1 MVALLGIALLL
12 ATPFLTA
19 YSYTVTT
26 TSADAKMIT
35 ISYVY
40 PLEPFLLVF
49 LTLGIVMTTY
59 GLWNARRLL
68 VAHKSIP
75 VALGWLAI
83 AVASLLSNSLT
94 NITLLISPSP
104 PVWATGTDFSI
115 TPTYGLMLLTIGS
128 TLTVLSLLGV
138 WMSRKLLQTHRTM
151 VTIAFSLG
159 ALLTILSALWAE
171 HMVAVSYEV
180 YQRGFPLPWLSFPL
194 HGLVVAR
201 GWFPTAFFVFD
212 LVFWSSLAYGSVLLA
227 MRLTPRVRAVLQ
239 DVPLPR
245 PSSTETRLLDSHDE
259 PRNRVQV

>member
-1 MVALLGIALLL
+1 MTVPKSPLPRRSRMPWRAVNLPTRAFMVALLGIALLL

-59 GLWNARRLL
+59 GLWNSRRLL

-104 PVWATGTDFSI
+104 PVVATGTDFSI
-115 TPTYGLMLLTIGS
+115 TPTYGVMLLTLGS

-138 WMSRKLLQTHRTM
+138 WMSRKLLQTRRTM

-159 ALLTILSALWAE
+159 ALLTIVSALWAE
-171 HMVAVSYEV
+171 HIFAIGY
-180 YQRGFPLPWLSFPL
+180 
-194 HGLVVAR
+194 
-201 GWFPTAFFVFD
+201 
-212 LVFWSSLAYGSVLLA
+212 
-227 MRLTPRVRAVLQ
+227 
-239 DVPLPR
+239 
-245 PSSTETRLLDSHDE
+245 
-259 PRNRVQV
+259 

>member
-1 MVALLGIALLL
+1 MVALLGIALLA

-19 YSYTVTT
+19 YSYTLTT

-83 AVASLLSNSLT
+83 AVTSLPLSNSLT
-94 NITLLISPSP
+94 NIALLISPSP
-104 PVWATGTDFSI
+104 PVWATGTDFSL

-128 TLTVLSLLGV
+128 TLTVLSLVGV
-138 WMSRKLLQTHRTM
+138 WMTRKLLRTREKT
-151 VTIAFSLG
+151 VTIAFCL
-159 ALLTILSALWAE
+159 
-171 HMVAVSYEV
+171 
-180 YQRGFPLPWLSFPL
+180 
-194 HGLVVAR
+194 
-201 GWFPTAFFVFD
+201 
-212 LVFWSSLAYGSVLLA
+212 
-227 MRLTPRVRAVLQ
+227 
-239 DVPLPR
+239 
-245 PSSTETRLLDSHDE
+245 
-259 PRNRVQV
+259 